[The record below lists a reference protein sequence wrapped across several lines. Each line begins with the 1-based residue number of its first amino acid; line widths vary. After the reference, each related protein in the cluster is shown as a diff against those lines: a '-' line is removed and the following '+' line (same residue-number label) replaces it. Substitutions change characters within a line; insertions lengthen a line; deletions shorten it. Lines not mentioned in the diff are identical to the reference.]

1 MSILNKLTIK
11 NLKLNKK
18 RTIVTIIGIIL
29 STALM
34 VGIGL
39 LFSSFQDY
47 MIRETI
53 SYNGRYEANYE
64 NADLSKVSNLKVKN
78 FVYFYEKTI
87 GFSEFE
93 SKNEYK
99 PYIYVAGVN
108 EEFFNELKLVDGRF
122 PNNDDEI
129 VISEHI
135 NTNGGA
141 SYKVGDNITLSYG
154 ERVIEGDIVLDNS
167 QYVDGEYLNYLNK
180 KDYKIVKTNK
190 QEITCKGVIL
200 ALGRRPRTFDNN
212 NIRSLEGK
220 GVSYCSI
227 CDGPLFKG
235 EDVSIIGGG
244 NSALEEAL
252 FLSDICKSV
261 TIIHRRDIFRGD
273 KILIDKVLNKD
284 NIKVLYNSVVV
295 KFNKENDIL
304 ESIDINENGKIINLT
319 VKACFIFIG
328 YVPAT
333 SFLDNLDILDEKGY
347 IKTDKNLRTDIPFI
361 YACGDT
367 INKNVYQIVTA
378 TGEGATAAISF
389 INDYSE

>member
-1 MSILNKLTIK
+1 MKYDYEVVVVGCGPAGITSAIYLKRANINVCIIEKSAPGGQLNKSSTIENYPGFTK
-11 NLKLNKK
+11 ITGPELAYNFYSQINSLN
-18 RTIVTIIGIIL
+18 I
-29 STALM
+29 
-34 VGIGL
+34 
-39 LFSSFQDY
+39 SF
-47 MIRETI
+47 I
-53 SYNGRYEANYE
+53 
-64 NADLSKVSNLKVKN
+64 
-78 FVYFYEKTI
+78 
-87 GFSEFE
+87 
-93 SKNEYK
+93 
-99 PYIYVAGVN
+99 N
-108 EEFFNELKLVDGRF
+108 EE
-122 PNNDDEI
+122 
-129 VISEHI
+129 
-135 NTNGGA
+135 
-141 SYKVGDNITLSYG
+141 
-154 ERVIEGDIVLDNS
+154 VIEIID
-167 QYVDGEYLNYLNK
+167 K

-200 ALGRRPRTFDNN
+200 ALGRKPRTFDNN
-212 NIRSLEGK
+212 SIRSLEGK
-220 GVSYCSI
+220 GISYCSI
-227 CDGPLFKG
+227 CDGPLFKD

-261 TIIHRRDIFRGD
+261 TIIHRRDVFRGD

-284 NIKVLYNSVVV
+284 NIKVLYNSEVV

-304 ESIDINENGKIINLT
+304 QSIDINENGKIINLS

>member
-1 MSILNKLTIK
+1 MKYDYEVVVVGCGPAGITSAIYLKRANINVCIIEKSAPGGQLNKSSTIENYPGFTK
-11 NLKLNKK
+11 ITGPELAYNFYNQINNLN
-18 RTIVTIIGIIL
+18 I
-29 STALM
+29 
-34 VGIGL
+34 
-39 LFSSFQDY
+39 SF
-47 MIRETI
+47 I
-53 SYNGRYEANYE
+53 
-64 NADLSKVSNLKVKN
+64 
-78 FVYFYEKTI
+78 
-87 GFSEFE
+87 
-93 SKNEYK
+93 
-99 PYIYVAGVN
+99 N
-108 EEFFNELKLVDGRF
+108 EE
-122 PNNDDEI
+122 
-129 VISEHI
+129 
-135 NTNGGA
+135 
-141 SYKVGDNITLSYG
+141 
-154 ERVIEGDIVLDNS
+154 VIEIID
-167 QYVDGEYLNYLNK
+167 K

-200 ALGRRPRTFDNN
+200 ALGRKPRTFDNN

-284 NIKVLYNSVVV
+284 NIKVLYNSEVV
-295 KFNKENDIL
+295 KFNKKNDIL

>member
-1 MSILNKLTIK
+1 MKYDYEVVVVGCGPAGITSAIYLKRANINVCIIEKSAPGGQLNKSSTIENYPGFTK
-11 NLKLNKK
+11 ITGPELAYNFYNQINSLN
-18 RTIVTIIGIIL
+18 I
-29 STALM
+29 
-34 VGIGL
+34 
-39 LFSSFQDY
+39 SF
-47 MIRETI
+47 I
-53 SYNGRYEANYE
+53 
-64 NADLSKVSNLKVKN
+64 
-78 FVYFYEKTI
+78 
-87 GFSEFE
+87 
-93 SKNEYK
+93 
-99 PYIYVAGVN
+99 N
-108 EEFFNELKLVDGRF
+108 EE
-122 PNNDDEI
+122 
-129 VISEHI
+129 
-135 NTNGGA
+135 
-141 SYKVGDNITLSYG
+141 
-154 ERVIEGDIVLDNS
+154 VIEIID
-167 QYVDGEYLNYLNK
+167 K

-200 ALGRRPRTFDNN
+200 ALGRKPRTFDNN
-212 NIRSLEGK
+212 SIRSLEGK
-220 GVSYCSI
+220 GISYCSI

-261 TIIHRRDIFRGD
+261 TIIHRRDVFRGD

-284 NIKVLYNSVVV
+284 NIKVLYNSEVV

-304 ESIDINENGKIINLT
+304 QSIDINENGKIINLS

>member
-1 MSILNKLTIK
+1 MKYDYEVVVVGCGPAGITSAIYLKRANINVCIIEKSAPGGQLNKSSTIENYPGFTK
-11 NLKLNKK
+11 ITGPELAYNFYNQINNLN
-18 RTIVTIIGIIL
+18 I
-29 STALM
+29 
-34 VGIGL
+34 
-39 LFSSFQDY
+39 SF
-47 MIRETI
+47 I
-53 SYNGRYEANYE
+53 
-64 NADLSKVSNLKVKN
+64 
-78 FVYFYEKTI
+78 
-87 GFSEFE
+87 
-93 SKNEYK
+93 
-99 PYIYVAGVN
+99 N
-108 EEFFNELKLVDGRF
+108 EE
-122 PNNDDEI
+122 
-129 VISEHI
+129 
-135 NTNGGA
+135 
-141 SYKVGDNITLSYG
+141 
-154 ERVIEGDIVLDNS
+154 VIEIID
-167 QYVDGEYLNYLNK
+167 K

-200 ALGRRPRTFDNN
+200 ALGRKPRTFDNN
-212 NIRSLEGK
+212 NISSLEGK

-284 NIKVLYNSVVV
+284 NIKVLYNSEVV
-295 KFNKENDIL
+295 KFNKKNDIL